1 MGGAGDVWNPSD
13 FNFLVLQGCIEIGAA
28 PQVDGWFTEM
38 TPVDFAAKAIV
49 QLARDSDNVGATFRV
64 TNSVNCRPATE
75 YFDVIRKFGIPLLDS
90 CSLEEW
96 WRTKVLNSD
105 SLALQ
110 NLRNALQGGATADV
124 AALKDLSACDNEE
137 FAAKCASL
145 GLGIP
150 KITPSVMRASY
161 VKEWRNAG
169 MVMTP
174 LSTMMISSAKN
185 TGKHLLLQ
193 EK

>member
-1 MGGAGDVWNPSD
+1 
-13 FNFLVLQGCIEIGAA
+13 
-28 PQVDGWFTEM
+28 
-38 TPVDFAAKAIV
+38 
-49 QLARDSDNVGATFRV
+49 
-64 TNSVNCRPATE
+64 
-75 YFDVIRKFGIPLLDS
+75 
-90 CSLEEW
+90 LEEW
-96 WRTKVLNSD
+96 RRTKVLNSD

-110 NLRNALQGGATADV
+110 KLRNALQGGAAADV
-124 AALKDLSACDNEE
+124 AALKDLSTCDNEE
-137 FAAKCASL
+137 FAAKCANL

-169 MVMTP
+169 MVMTR

-185 TGKHLLLQ
+185 TGNHLLLQ

>member
-1 MGGAGDVWNPSD
+1 MTVTT
-13 FNFLVLQGCIEIGAA
+13 F
-28 PQVDGWFTEM
+28 WF
-38 TPVDFAAKAIV
+38 A
-49 QLARDSDNVGATFRV
+49 
-64 TNSVNCRPATE
+64 NCCPATE
-75 YFDVIRKFGIPLLDS
+75 YFDVIRKSGIPLLDS
-90 CSLEEW
+90 CSLDEW

-110 NLRNALQGGATADV
+110 KLRNALQGGAAADV
-124 AALKDLSACDNEE
+124 AALKDLSTCDNEE
-137 FAAKCASL
+137 FAAKCANL

-150 KITPSVMRASY
+150 KITPSVMRSY

-185 TGKHLLLQ
+185 TGNQPLLQ